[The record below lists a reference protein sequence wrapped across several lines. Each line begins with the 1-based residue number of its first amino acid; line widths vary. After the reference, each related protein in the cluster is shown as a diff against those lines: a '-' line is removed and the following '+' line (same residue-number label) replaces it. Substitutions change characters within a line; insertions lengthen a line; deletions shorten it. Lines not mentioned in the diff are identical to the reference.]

1 MAPEEDEA
9 AMLGK
14 AEKQV
19 NAKEHSR
26 VHPECRIYSAET
38 QKYPI
43 YLMAR

>member
-1 MAPEEDEA
+1 
-9 AMLGK
+9 MLGK

-19 NAKEHSR
+19 NAKEYSR
-26 VHPECRIYSAET
+26 VHPARVYPECRIYSAET